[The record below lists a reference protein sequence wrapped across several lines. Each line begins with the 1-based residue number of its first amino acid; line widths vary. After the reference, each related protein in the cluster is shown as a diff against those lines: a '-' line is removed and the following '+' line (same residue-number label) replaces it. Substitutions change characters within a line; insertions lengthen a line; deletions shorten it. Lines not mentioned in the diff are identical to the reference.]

1 MIKVQ
6 EVWRV
11 YMVYTRAGAGG
22 RSFLSLSVTVWTQ
35 DGEDILLSD
44 LSGRIVQRFESVA
57 FYLHLQLYF
66 I

>member
-1 MIKVQ
+1 MVPWDFTYDQ
-6 EVWRV
+6 SPGSMESV

-22 RSFLSLSVTVWTQ
+22 RSSLSRSVTVWTQ

-57 FYLHLQLYF
+57 F
-66 I
+66 